1 MSSLVSCFLG
11 NDRTAAKEISK
22 RIEQQIKDDK
32 KIARTQ
38 VKLLVLG
45 TSESGKSTF
54 LKQMRIIHGTGYTAD
69 EKRSFIGLICQNV
82 HTSMKILLQSMKNL
96 NIEYDLEEN
105 SNIAMA
111 LDDGERDE
119 SRLPKSLALD
129 FMKLWNDGGI
139 QQCYARR
146 NEFQLS
152 DSTLYFM
159 SNLDQIS
166 EEDYI
171 PSLQDILRSRM
182 PTTGIREYQFTIG
195 NFVFGIVDV
204 GGQKSER
211 RKWIHCFENVTS
223 IIFLAR
229 LSEYDLTIPLE
240 EVSQDLRASL
250 RHRQQR
256 ALQSR
261 GKTVK
266 GGLNYSGSGSAM
278 NNGLAELDLSNGN
291 NPHSTQRKLRT
302 RPSNKK
308 NFVATEFPRTPVI
321 PRMSSKNSP
330 DQNGNTRKHDSS
342 SRQDEAYARS
352 HINRMKESRALFKT
366 IISCEYFIN
375 TSVIL
380 FLNKKDILAEKI
392 HTSHLVDHFPE
403 FDGPRADAESARAF
417 ILTKYADC
425 FERSERQREICTPI
439 HVSTDTRNIRYVFAA
454 VKDIILKN
462 YLVTYNLV

>member
-1 MSSLVSCFLG
+1 MSNWVSCFLG
-11 NDRTAAKEISK
+11 SEKTAAKEISK

-32 KIARTQ
+32 KVARTQ

-54 LKQMRIIHGTGYTAD
+54 LKQMRIIHGTGYSD
-69 EKRSFIGLICQNV
+69 EERCTFIPLISQNI
-82 HTSMKILLQSMKNL
+82 HTSIRILVKSMRSL
-96 NIEYDLEEN
+96 DITYGGLHAAELAREFEEADPEN
-105 SNIAMA
+105 
-111 LDDGERDE
+111 E
-119 SRLPKSLALD
+119 SRLSRVVGEKFAILWLD
-129 FMKLWNDGGI
+129 SGV

-146 NEFQLS
+146 DEFQLS
-152 DSTLYFM
+152 DSTSYFM
-159 SNLDQIS
+159 NNLTRIS
-166 EEDYI
+166 SPGYI

-182 PTTGIREYQFTIG
+182 PTSGIREYQFDIG
-195 NFVFGIVDV
+195 NFIFGIVDV

-223 IIFLAR
+223 IIFLAA
-229 LSEYDLTIPLE
+229 LSEYNLTIPLE

-250 RHRQQR
+250 RHSDQR
-256 ALQSR
+256 PGRSR
-261 GKTVK
+261 ATTRNVGNTR
-266 GGLNYSGSGSAM
+266 SA
-278 NNGLAELDLSNGN
+278 NGLRGLDFANGN
-291 NPHSTQRKLRT
+291 LHGESRKLKNW
-302 RPSNKK
+302 SSHKK
-308 NFVATEFPRTPVI
+308 EVFAPTEFPRSRP
-321 PRMSSKNSP
+321 SEDSP
-330 DQNGNTRKHDSS
+330 DQNGNTRKMVAQTASS
-342 SRQDEAYARS
+342 DDFFAQS

-392 HTSHLVDHFPE
+392 MTSHLADHFPE
-403 FDGPRADAESARAF
+403 YEGPRKDADAARAF

-425 FERSERQREICTPI
+425 FERRRTPKRDLYA
-439 HVSTDTRNIRYVFAA
+439 HFTCATDTKNIRYVFAA